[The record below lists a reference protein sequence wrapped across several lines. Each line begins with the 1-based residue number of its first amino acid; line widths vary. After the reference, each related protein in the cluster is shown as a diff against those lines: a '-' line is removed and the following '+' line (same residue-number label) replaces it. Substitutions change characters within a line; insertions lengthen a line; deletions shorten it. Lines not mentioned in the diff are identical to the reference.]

1 MHFQA
6 NNDQG
11 FRDVVIEHLYISQL
25 TIKEMQG
32 KENVCFELGLKR
44 LGYLDA
50 RIPKKTL
57 LHISFG
63 NGVYC
68 SNPAE

>member
-44 LGYLDA
+44 LGTLT
-50 RIPKKTL
+50 RIPKKNTAPYFLRQWCVL
-57 LHISFG
+57 L
-63 NGVYC
+63 
-68 SNPAE
+68 